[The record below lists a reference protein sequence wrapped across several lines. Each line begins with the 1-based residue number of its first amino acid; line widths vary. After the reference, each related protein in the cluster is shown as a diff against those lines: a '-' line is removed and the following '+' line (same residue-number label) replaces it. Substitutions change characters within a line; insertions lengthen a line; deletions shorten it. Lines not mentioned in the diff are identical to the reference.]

1 LRCVKVSCGVP
12 NNIWFVSGHMVKVRL
27 LPKLD
32 DVLLVDTDHR
42 VSNPQIKWGGE
53 IEEIKGG
60 YPLSVDANTGQEH
73 LVCRESPQKAWG
85 GVVFWFSADGADRL

>member
-1 LRCVKVSCGVP
+1 
-12 NNIWFVSGHMVKVRL
+12 MVKVRL

-53 IEEIKGG
+53 IEETKGG
-60 YPLSVDANTGQEH
+60 YPLFVDAHTHRSRTPCVPRITTKSRGWSR
-73 LVCRESPQKAWG
+73 VS
-85 GVVFWFSADGADRL
+85 FSADGADRL

>member
-1 LRCVKVSCGVP
+1 
-12 NNIWFVSGHMVKVRL
+12 MVKVRL

-53 IEEIKGG
+53 IEETKGG
-60 YPLSVDANTGQEH
+60 YPLFVDANTGQEH
-73 LVCRESPQKAWG
+73 LVRWESPQKAG
-85 GVVFWFSADGADRL
+85 VGVVFRSQQMVQIDCEPCHPCYY